1 LRTQTLSRGRQNRE
15 SKNLAKHRFKRFAA
29 FPGLIE
35 ASDVGRCPKM
45 SLQVTKPKTS
55 RWKRNLAI
63 GAGCLALGYLIL
75 LFPEGEGK
83 IPRGAGREP
92 FTWQQDQF
100 WAELQQAL
108 AEGRTTEPRILS
120 NRFELAAQQIET
132 SLEQLRLARFPP
144 EAEVFTQLETNLF
157 RLAPVAAVAP
167 TQVSI
172 FINLVNR
179 ARLEVK
185 RQSTAWDLE
194 SIPVRHRLYR
204 LLYGTRLAL
213 EEVLLQRPEAA
224 PPGATVFEESQASR
238 TPVARVLGVEIQSGD
253 ILVSRAGAATSSLIS
268 RGNDF
273 PGSYSH
279 VAVAHVN
286 ADTGQCSIIESLSQ
300 RGVVITPLDHY
311 LGDKKLRLLVLR
323 LRPDL
328 PAVVA
333 DPQLPHRAAV
343 SALDD
348 ARQRHIPYDFSL
360 DSTDHSQRFCS
371 EVASA
376 AYESAGIKLWMGMT
390 YISSPAVIAWLA
402 SLGAR
407 HFETQEPAD
416 LEYDPQLRVV
426 AEWRDPATLFKAHV
440 DDAVTDVLL
449 AEARPGE
456 GLPYQWALLP
466 AARILKGY
474 SLLLNACGK
483 IGPIPEGMSA
493 TTSLRVDLY
502 RRRHAGIAARVLT
515 LADEFSNRA
524 GYKPPYWELVRLAR
538 QACGEMKPGNG
549 PRDVLG
555 SQHVRPSASVG

>member
-1 LRTQTLSRGRQNRE
+1 LAFGICCGLREQNLSGTSQKRE
-15 SKNLAKHRFKRFAA
+15 SKNLAEHRFKRFAA

-35 ASDVGRCPKM
+35 ASDMGRCPKM
-45 SLQVTKPKTS
+45 SSQVAKKKAS
-55 RWKRNLAI
+55 RWRRNLGI
-63 GAGCLALGYLIL
+63 SVGGLALAYLVL
-75 LFPEGEGK
+75 LLPERERAA
-83 IPRGAGREP
+83 PAGPGRQP
-92 FTWQQDQF
+92 FAWQQDKF

-108 AEGRTTEPRILS
+108 AEGRTIEPGLLS
-120 NRFELAAQQIET
+120 NRFELAARQIET
-132 SLEQLRLARFPP
+132 LLEQLRLGRFPP

-167 TQVSI
+167 AQVSI

-185 RQSTAWDLE
+185 RQSIAWDLQ
-194 SIPVRHRLYR
+194 SIAVRHRLYR

-238 TPVARVLGVEIQSGD
+238 TPVARVLGVAIQSGD

-279 VAVAHVN
+279 VAVAHID
-286 ADTGQCSIIESLSQ
+286 AASGQCSIIESLSQ
-300 RGVVITPLDHY
+300 QGVVITPLDHY

-348 ARQRHIPYDFSL
+348 ARHRHIPYDFSL

-371 EVASA
+371 EVAAA

-390 YISSPAVIAWLA
+390 YISSPSVIAWLA

-426 AEWRDPATLFKAHV
+426 AEWRDPATLFKAHI

-449 AEARPGE
+449 EEARPGE
-456 GLPYQWALLP
+456 GLPYQWAVLP
-466 AARILKGY
+466 VARVLKGY

-538 QACGEMKPGNG
+538 QACGEVTMG
-549 PRDVLG
+549 R
-555 SQHVRPSASVG
+555 Q